1 MKMYHFSDKRTKLLA
16 EMKSIIM
23 VNKDLINAQQDV
35 EKALEHNQEML
46 FSVLV
51 RIQDYTKANND
62 REN

>member
-1 MKMYHFSDKRTKLLA
+1 MYHFSDKRTKLLA
-16 EMKSIIM
+16 EIKSIIM

-62 REN
+62 GEN

>member
-23 VNKDLINAQQDV
+23 VNEDLINAQQDV
-35 EKALEHNQEML
+35 EKALEHNQKML

-62 REN
+62 GEN